1 MATAIVIGGARRLGK
16 AIALSL
22 ANSGFDVGIT
32 WKSNETASLETQ
44 TELQELGVRTSAAYA
59 DVANS
64 AELTSAM
71 DSLTATLGFP
81 AVIVVNA
88 GVFPEKTPVEMLNAE
103 HLLQAVR
110 VNTAPIVTVGSW
122 YLTKAVESNNLGRL
136 ISIGSIGAVQI
147 WHNRLPYNVS
157 KAALST
163 AVASL
168 ARSCAPHIAV
178 NAVAPGMII
187 IPDEPSV
194 NDAAAKPASGIPMQR
209 YGTVAD
215 VTEAVTWFAKATH
228 YITGQTIYVDGG
240 LGLLS

>member
-1 MATAIVIGGARRLGK
+1 MATAFVIGGARRLGK
-16 AIALSL
+16 AIALSF
-22 ANSGFDVGIT
+22 ANNGFDVGIT
-32 WKSNETASLETQ
+32 WKGSETASHETQ
-44 TELQELGVRTSAAYA
+44 SELQELGVRASAAYA
-59 DVANS
+59 DVANPT
-64 AELTSAM
+64 ELARALEGLAAS
-71 DSLTATLGFP
+71 LGFP
-81 AVIVVNA
+81 SVVVVNA
-88 GVFPEKTPVEMLNAE
+88 GVFPERTPVETLNAE

-122 YLTKAVESNNLGRL
+122 YLTKAVESNNVGRL

-194 NDAAAKPASGIPMQR
+194 NDAAAKPALGIPMQR

-215 VTEAVTWFAKATH
+215 VAEAVQWFAKATH